1 MPKQDMMGWVA
12 QGAISDRTRE
22 HLTASD
28 KGVILYHK
36 LLNENMDKVARG
48 EDPDGRSSAIRPRTS
63 RRSRFVASITGCAR
77 SRTATATI
85 SSTFA
90 AWPTSAAD
98 VSVRAASRAVML
110 RWTAALAALPL
121 RAGAQAR
128 PVIRVGVESGAETFS
143 EPLYGVDAGIFAR
156 AGLDVQPSVF
166 PAAGPIAAALA
177 GGALDLGATDV
188 ILLANA
194 VNRGVP
200 LIAVAASGLFRTQ
213 EPTSGVCVPRG
224 SAVRSA
230 KALEGTSIAV
240 GTLVSLTSVAIR
252 MWLTR
257 NGADPA
263 KVQFVEMKFA
273 EMPAALARG
282 NVAAAYI
289 TEPLLTR
296 HADDLTL
303 IATPYG
309 TIAETFPISVIVA
322 SRSWLGQNAD
332 AAKRFAAALYET
344 ARWANAHRKETAPM
358 LASFT
363 KLEPE
368 LIARMHRTQFA
379 TALEPAML
387 QPILDAAAAYKL
399 IERPTK
405 AADLIAPLG

>member
-1 MPKQDMMGWVA
+1 MKRLQ
-12 QGAISDRTRE
+12 
-22 HLTASD
+22 L
-28 KGVILYHK
+28 
-36 LLNENMDKVARG
+36 
-48 EDPDGRSSAIRPRTS
+48 
-63 RRSRFVASITGCAR
+63 
-77 SRTATATI
+77 
-85 SSTFA
+85 
-90 AWPTSAAD
+90 
-98 VSVRAASRAVML
+98 
-110 RWTAALAALPL
+110 L
-121 RAGAQAR
+121 RAGAAVAMLPSRAGAQTR

-143 EPLYGVDAGIFAR
+143 EPLYGVDAGMFAR
-156 AGLDVQPSVF
+156 AGLDVQPAIF

-200 LIAVAASGLFRTQ
+200 LVAIAASGLFRTQ
-213 EPTSGVCVPRG
+213 EPTSGICVPRA
-224 SAVRSA
+224 SALRSA
-230 KALEGTSIAV
+230 KALEGGSIAV

-282 NVAAAYI
+282 NVTAAYI

-296 HADDLTL
+296 YADEVAL
-303 IATPYG
+303 IGTPYG
-309 TIAETFPISVIVA
+309 TIAETFPISVITA
-322 SRSWLGQNAD
+322 SRSWLAQNGD

-344 ARWANAHRKETAPM
+344 ARWANTHRKETAAV
-358 LASFT
+358 LATFT

-368 LIARMHRTQFA
+368 IIARMHRTQFA
-379 TALEPAML
+379 TGFEPAML

-405 AADLIAPLG
+405 AADLIAPGMTA